1 MNDGS
6 SDSVSFSCSASLASN
21 QEFVDSYVLLSEV
34 RSVGWKR
41 VYFGPVG
48 LGVVVV
54 VDDDEVDELEEGS
67 CSRSSRGSVVDE
79 GDSLAE
85 DAVSLLEDDDD
96 ALDAD

>member
-1 MNDGS
+1 M
-6 SDSVSFSCSASLASN
+6 
-21 QEFVDSYVLLSEV
+21 
-34 RSVGWKR
+34 GWKR

-54 VDDDEVDELEEGS
+54 VDDDEVDELEES

-85 DAVSLLEDDDD
+85 DAVSLLVDDDD